1 MKEESAVRY
10 NPPLLA
16 AFEEMNLHPSKD
28 REVSVRPALESVIS
42 KIPPAIEEE
51 AVRVSEEKER
61 EEREAT
67 PDVILMI
74 DLVSDGVE
82 EGVKEMDDRD
92 VVP

>member
-16 AFEEMNLHPSKD
+16 AFEEMNLHSSKD

-42 KIPPAIEEE
+42 KIPPASEEE
-51 AVRVSEEKER
+51 AVRVSDVKER

-67 PDVILMI
+67 PDVILMM
-74 DLVSDGVE
+74 DVERDGVD
-82 EGVKEMDDRD
+82 EGVKVMDERD